1 MPAPRQ
7 HLRIKADERCCRVA
21 RLLLLQIRPVPC
33 LWASFLQLSRTA
45 TSTLLTC
52 TGLSL
57 SGFHNC
63 CLFSV
68 DAPAGRAVHS
78 TSRSLQAHSFSASGV
93 VIGTVV
99 SSPEP
104 DTWRGSAGLWVH
116 LLVSGCA
123 SDQAAGPTV
132 PICRKPHGKG
142 VSGRVLA
149 SPAHLA
155 VPTADFGSSHS
166 RPPAEALR
174 CVVVWAA
181 PAKDSDGF
189 VTARPGV
196 PAMSL

>member
-1 MPAPRQ
+1 MA
-7 HLRIKADERCCRVA
+7 AAFAV
-21 RLLLLQIRPVPC
+21 RPVPW

-45 TSTLLTC
+45 TSRLLAC
-52 TGLSL
+52 TGLS
-57 SGFHNC
+57 SQDFTIAAFFPRTPWQG
-63 CLFSV
+63 
-68 DAPAGRAVHS
+68 GRCISHPGPL
-78 TSRSLQAHSFSASGV
+78 RAHSFSASSV

-99 SSPEP
+99 RSPEP
-104 DTWRGSAGLWVH
+104 DTWRGSAGLRVH

-123 SDQAAGPTV
+123 GDQAAGPTGPV
-132 PICRKPHGKG
+132 CRKPHGKG

-174 CVVVWAA
+174 CAVIWAA

-189 VTARPGV
+189 CPPRSSSRE
-196 PAMSL
+196 SLIRVAEDTHTS